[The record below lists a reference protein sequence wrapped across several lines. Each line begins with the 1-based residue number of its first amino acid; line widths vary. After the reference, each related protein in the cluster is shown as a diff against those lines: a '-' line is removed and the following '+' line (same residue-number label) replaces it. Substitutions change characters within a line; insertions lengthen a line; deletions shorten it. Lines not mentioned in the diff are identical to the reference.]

1 MTAGGGW
8 EKVLQVWWARRAH
21 TTGNVAALSA
31 LRRGARGAG
40 AGSWGLG
47 VTPASCVREGSWTLR
62 TASGSENR
70 TLLSAWVAV
79 FSPSPASWGQKTW
92 GEDAG

>member
-62 TASGSENR
+62 TASGQWEPHAAKRVGGRALALSS
-70 TLLSAWVAV
+70 LLGAKDV
-79 FSPSPASWGQKTW
+79 G
-92 GEDAG
+92 